1 MIKVTKVVAV
11 RVVEG
16 QRLWLRFSDGSE
28 GVRDFADVLAEGGQ
42 MVEPLREA
50 AFFSRVFVEMGVPT
64 WPNGFAVD
72 AIALHA
78 EMAEA
83 GLLSP
88 AAA

>member
-1 MIKVTKVVAV
+1 MDG
-11 RVVEG
+11 R
-16 QRLWLRFSDGSE
+16 RLWLRFSDGCE
-28 GVRDFADVLAEGGQ
+28 GVRDLADILAEGGV
-42 MVEPLREA
+42 MAEPLRDA
-50 AFFSRVFVEMGVPT
+50 AFFARVFVEMGVPT